1 MFFKSGMPFVYKMSG
16 SGKVNIPEEPC
27 IMVANHRSYMDAPS
41 IISQLT
47 VNQAHKTFFFAKAK
61 HWKSGF
67 MAFMAKKNNVI
78 LMDINQNVTQS
89 LQQVAAA
96 LMRGKNVI
104 IFPEGTRSK
113 DGKLGKFKETFAI
126 ISQALNV
133 PIVPV
138 VIEGTERALG
148 HWGKLPYFRFRFP
161 ISVRFLHPVYPLP
174 GDEPKSTRDY
184 VFSIFQDALGEK

>member
-1 MFFKSGMPFVYKMSG
+1 M
-16 SGKVNIPEEPC
+16 I
-27 IMVANHRSYMDAPS
+27 ANHRSYMDAPS

-47 VNQAHKTFFFAKAK
+47 VAQSRRTYFFAKAK
-61 HWKSGF
+61 HWRSKF
-67 MAFMAKKNNVI
+67 MAFMAKKNNLI
-78 LMDINQNVTQS
+78 LMDINQNVTAA

-148 HWGKLPYFRFRFP
+148 RWGKLPYFRFRFP
-161 ISVRFLHPVYPLP
+161 ISVRFLKPVYPLP

-184 VFSIFQDALGEK
+184 VFSIFQDALKEKKE